1 MSDQLPDSA
10 TFLGPTGRGKPP
22 LPVDTDA
29 DQLTTVLRRA
39 LHTVECRELGSE
51 AAQQQFGPF
60 ADTADSRVT
69 VLIDED
75 QLRARH
81 PGHSELHQ
89 LARAV
94 RERGPAVNVVLVPP
108 KPTMAFMDEMAH
120 VDRQVAESA
129 SGAALAGRPRRGH
142 DLDRLLRTVRWCPK
156 GGREAPDER

>member
-22 LPVDTDA
+22 LPVDADA
-29 DQLTTVLRRA
+29 GQIAAVLRRA

-75 QLRARH
+75 EFRVRH
-81 PGHSELHQ
+81 PGHGELHQ

-94 RERGPAVNVVLVPP
+94 RKRGPAVNVVLVPP
-108 KPTMAFMDEMAH
+108 KPIMVVMDEMAH
-120 VDRQVAESA
+120 VVRLVDESA

-142 DLDRLLRTVRWCPK
+142 GLDRLLQAVRWCPN
-156 GGREAPDER
+156 GARELGDER

>member
-1 MSDQLPDSA
+1 MSDSA
-10 TFLGPTGRGKPP
+10 TFLGPTRTGKPP
-22 LPVDTDA
+22 LPVDADA
-29 DQLTTVLRRA
+29 GQIATVLRRA

-75 QLRARH
+75 ELRVRH

-108 KPTMAFMDEMAH
+108 KPIMAVMDEMAH
-120 VDRQVAESA
+120 VVRQVAESA
-129 SGAALAGRPRRGH
+129 SGEAPAGRPRQGH
-142 DLDRLLRTVRWCPK
+142 ELDRLLRTVRWCPK
-156 GGREAPDER
+156 GAREATDER